1 MTRTGP
7 ESPLESVFRIFIE
20 FKAVTIFSFLFGVG
34 IGIQSGRGRH
44 SGTFLIRRFLVLLLI
59 GIVHA
64 TLIWNGDILVLYAI
78 CGLLVIPLLRLQT
91 GTLAILGAL
100 IFVGAAVGFF
110 YNFDPSTAALKAQ
123 GEAATRLYA
132 HGTWLE
138 ILQFRWE
145 ETVHFLGPLTLAFL
159 PRTVGLILLG
169 VAAWRADL
177 LTGRE
182 ELRLPIFLGAVALG
196 FAGNRLDIEEIESFG
211 TAFALAVLVLMT
223 VRRSRYLA
231 AAGQMALT
239 NYLTQSLVF
248 SFVFYGFGLG
258 LMGKLSV
265 PQTSL
270 LAIVFYVFQILFS
283 RLWLDRFC
291 FGPAEWLWR
300 SLTYGQRQPMRNCM
314 RIGVLP

>member
-7 ESPLESVFRIFIE
+7 ESPLESVIRIFIE

-34 IGIQSGRGRH
+34 IGIQSERGRH
-44 SGTFLIRRFLVLLLI
+44 TATFLIRRFLVLFVI
-59 GIVHA
+59 GIIHA
-64 TLIWNGDILVLYAI
+64 TLIWNGDILTLYAI
-78 CGLLVIPLLRLQT
+78 CGLLVIPLSRLHA

-100 IFVGAAVGFF
+100 IFIAAAFGVF
-110 YNFDPSTAALKAQ
+110 YSFDPSTAALKAQ
-123 GEAATRLYA
+123 GEAATQLYA
-132 HGTWLE
+132 HGTWFE
-138 ILQFRWE
+138 ILRFRWQ
-145 ETVHFLGPLTLAFL
+145 ETIHFLGPLTLAFL
-159 PRTVGLILLG
+159 PRTLGLILIG
-169 VAAWRADL
+169 VAAWRAGL

-182 ELRLPIFLGAVALG
+182 ELRIPILLGAVVLA
-196 FAGNRLDIEEIESFG
+196 FTANRLDMEEFETLG
-211 TAFALAVLVLMT
+211 TAFALAVVILMT

-239 NYLTQSLVF
+239 NYLTQSVVF

-265 PQTSL
+265 PQTSVI
-270 LAIVFYVFQILFS
+270 AIAFYVLQIFFS
-283 RLWLDRFC
+283 RLWLDHFC

-300 SLTYGQRQPMRNCM
+300 SLTYGHRQPMRNCT